1 MFADERA
8 FQASSTISCFRTPF
22 SRRILL
28 MKASKMCIRDSPC
41 PSRRRAAPRHW
52 WRCWCCFPA
61 SRPCWRRP
69 PGRRSS
75 PVSYTHLDIGK
86 INRLVVIGI
95 DYFPFYTETRG
106 RHGRI
111 ANTQQ
116 GQQETKTLLHF
127 LHWFV
132 NNATKI
138 GFSYER
144 NRIFAARSYEKSVI
158 YWKWA

>member
-1 MFADERA
+1 
-8 FQASSTISCFRTPF
+8 
-22 SRRILL
+22 
-28 MKASKMCIRDSPC
+28 MK
-41 PSRRRAAPRHW
+41 HW
-52 WRCWCCFPA
+52 IN
-61 SRPCWRRP
+61 
-69 PGRRSS
+69 
-75 PVSYTHLDIGK
+75 VSFTKKEDIGK

-144 NRIFAARSYEKSVI
+144 NRIFAYINHHLAWHQQEKSSSSEQLQASDTRSLNCTASRDGGSGLPDGGRNCSQ
-158 YWKWA
+158 KSGRKHLTRSKRHK